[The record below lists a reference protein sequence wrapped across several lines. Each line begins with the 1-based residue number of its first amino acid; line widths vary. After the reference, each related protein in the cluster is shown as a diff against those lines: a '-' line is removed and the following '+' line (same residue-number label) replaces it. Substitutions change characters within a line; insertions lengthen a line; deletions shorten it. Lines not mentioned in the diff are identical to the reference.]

1 MKAVFYNDALE
12 DLILKKEDHIYIP
25 LGQYE
30 KNSDS
35 LKAMI
40 RLLKDKKINEI
51 FIIDECEVFD
61 PEAKEEY
68 FIITDHI
75 NSTGDN
81 PLIGPNDESVGTRF
95 PDMTFPYSEKL
106 SKEIKKLFKDK
117 KTRFK
122 NSVIYGSNKNPTDK
136 ADIKKL
142 ISLKCHISNFNIM
155 WLDILAR
162 HAGIEVSAVCIRNK

>member
-1 MKAVFYNDALE
+1 LKAVFYQEALE
-12 DLILKKEDHIYIP
+12 TLILKKADHIYIP
-25 LGQYE
+25 LSQYE
-30 KNSDS
+30 KNSDG
-35 LKAMI
+35 LKVMI

-51 FIIDECEVFD
+51 FIIDECEVFY

-117 KTRFK
+117 KIKFK
-122 NSVIYGSNKNPTDK
+122 NTILYGSNKNPPK

-142 ISLKCHISNFNIM
+142 ISLNCQISNFNIM

-162 HAGIEVSAVCIRNK
+162 HAGIEVGAVGIRKK

>member
-1 MKAVFYNDALE
+1 LKAVFYQDALE
-12 DLILKKEDHIYIP
+12 ALILKKADHIYIP
-25 LGQYE
+25 LGRYE

-40 RLLKDKKINEI
+40 RLLKDKEINEI
-51 FIIDECEVFD
+51 FIIDECEIFD

-68 FIITDHI
+68 FIIADHI

-117 KTRFK
+117 KIKFK
-122 NSVIYGSNKNPTDK
+122 NTVLYGSNNNPPK

-142 ISLKCHISNFNIM
+142 ISLNCQISNFNIM
-155 WLDILAR
+155 WLDIMAR
-162 HAGIEVSAVCIRNK
+162 HAGIEVGAVGIRKK

>member
-1 MKAVFYNDALE
+1 LKAVFYQDALE
-12 DLILKKEDHIYIP
+12 ALILKKADHIYIP
-25 LGQYE
+25 LSRYD

-51 FIIDECEVFD
+51 FIIDECEIFD
-61 PEAKEEY
+61 PEVTEEY

-117 KTRFK
+117 KIKFK
-122 NSVIYGSNKNPTDK
+122 NTVLYGSNKNPPK

-142 ISLKCHISNFNIM
+142 ISLNCQISNFNIM
-155 WLDILAR
+155 WIDILAR
-162 HAGIEVSAVCIRNK
+162 HAGIEVGAVGIRKK

>member
-1 MKAVFYNDALE
+1 LKAVFYSEALE
-12 DLILKKEDHIYIP
+12 KLISKDDKHIYIP
-25 LGQYE
+25 LDQYKDKPE
-30 KNSDS
+30 
-35 LKAMI
+35 
-40 RLLKDKKINEI
+40 LLKDIIRSLKKSSINEI
-51 FIIDECEVFD
+51 FIIDECEIFD
-61 PEAKEEY
+61 PKAKEEY

-106 SKEIKKLFKDK
+106 SKEIKKLFKDRNIK
-117 KTRFK
+117 FRNT
-122 NSVIYGSNKNPTDK
+122 VLYGSNKNPPK

-142 ISLKCHISNFNIM
+142 ISLNCQISNFNIM

-162 HAGIEVSAVCIRNK
+162 HAGIEVGAVGIRKK